1 MWFLPLCTS
10 ILLLASIYTPIVVYF
25 SFIPLFLFLS
35 KTKKNYLWIYIGIL
49 PFLLFVYFGVFQ
61 AVHNYAGIPFVLSAI
76 LLLLLSTYHA
86 LYILAFSFTCRKL
99 NIFLAPFAWIF
110 FEFIKNNLLG
120 GLPIIDTSKLIHLL
134 PFVQWSS
141 LFGSYFLSFYV
152 ILINVLFFC
161 FLHRKRFIY
170 LFSGVFLLVFLFVGG
185 KFMMNDAKGKVNV
198 CIIQGNIPQD
208 EKWQEKL
215 FKRNIN
221 IHFNLIE
228 KTKNADLVVCSE
240 TVYPYLF
247 TGYFP
252 YFIKKPLIFGAI
264 TKKNDKIYNSAIE
277 IFPQKNFFQYDKHKL
292 VPFGEFTPFHLL
304 ANRIP
309 LIKNFT
315 KGIKDYSKGTE
326 SIPFV
331 AGSHKLGVLICYELE
346 FETLL
351 RKWMKRDVDGIV
363 IISNDAWYKGS
374 ILPYILYRTSIVK
387 AVENRTWIIRCANT
401 GISCIV
407 DPYGRVV
414 ARIPWKERKILC
426 HSSLSKNKKSV
437 YLKGGYLFIYF
448 SALFFVVWSLL
459 FIFIDRKT

>member
-1 MWFLPLCTS
+1 
-10 ILLLASIYTPIVVYF
+10 
-25 SFIPLFLFLS
+25 
-35 KTKKNYLWIYIGIL
+35 
-49 PFLLFVYFGVFQ
+49 
-61 AVHNYAGIPFVLSAI
+61 
-76 LLLLLSTYHA
+76 
-86 LYILAFSFTCRKL
+86 
-99 NIFLAPFAWIF
+99 
-110 FEFIKNNLLG
+110 
-120 GLPIIDTSKLIHLL
+120 
-134 PFVQWSS
+134 
-141 LFGSYFLSFYV
+141 
-152 ILINVLFFC
+152 
-161 FLHRKRFIY
+161 
-170 LFSGVFLLVFLFVGG
+170 
-185 KFMMNDAKGKVNV
+185 
-198 CIIQGNIPQD
+198 
-208 EKWQEKL
+208 
-215 FKRNIN
+215 
-221 IHFNLIE
+221 
-228 KTKNADLVVCSE
+228 
-240 TVYPYLF
+240 
-247 TGYFP
+247 
-252 YFIKKPLIFGAI
+252 
-264 TKKNDKIYNSAIE
+264 
-277 IFPQKNFFQYDKHKL
+277 
-292 VPFGEFTPFHLL
+292 
-304 ANRIP
+304 RIP